1 MQPWIIERQIRF
13 QRDLDHDFTQEMRS
27 TPGGEQ
33 FVHCIQCGTCSAT
46 CPLSIYMDYT
56 PRRIV
61 AMTRAG
67 LKKDVLSS
75 FTLWLCASC
84 YACSVECPKDIKI
97 TDLMYALKRR
107 SIEEKIYPKRF
118 GIPVLAQVFF
128 RLVRKNGRSNEG
140 MAMVQLFLRTNPLS
154 ALKKARLGLNLISKG
169 RLSIRGEA
177 IRNRKGFKT
186 LLDNV
191 TDSSHG
197 IKSEE
202 AATA

>member
-1 MQPWIIERQIRF
+1 MQPWAIERKIRH
-13 QRDLDHDFTQEMRS
+13 QPDLDYSFTQEMRS

-75 FTLWLCASC
+75 FTIWLCASC
-84 YACSVECPKDIKI
+84 YACSVECPKEIKI

-107 SIEEKIYPKRF
+107 AIEEKAYPRRF
-118 GIPVLAQVFF
+118 GIPVLAQTFF
-128 RLVRKNGRSNEG
+128 RLVHKHGRSNEG
-140 MAMVQLFLRTNPLS
+140 MTMVQLFLKTNPFI
-154 ALKKARLGLNLISKG
+154 AFKKARLGLSLIVKG
-169 RLSIRGEA
+169 RLSIRGES
-177 IRNRKGFKT
+177 IRRRKELKI
-186 LLDNV
+186 LLENV
-191 TDSSHG
+191 AASRSGLD
-197 IKSEE
+197 SEE
-202 AATA
+202 TATA

>member
-1 MQPWIIERQIRF
+1 MQPWAIERKIRY
-13 QRDLDHDFTQEMRS
+13 QRDLDHSFTQEMRS

-33 FVHCIQCGTCSAT
+33 FVNCIQCGTCSAT

-75 FTLWLCASC
+75 FTIWLCASC
-84 YACSVECPKDIKI
+84 YACSVECPKEIKI

-107 SIEEKIYPKRF
+107 AIEHESYPKRF
-118 GIPVLAQVFF
+118 GIPILAQAFF
-128 RLVRKNGRSNEG
+128 RIVRKHGRNNEG
-140 MAMVQLFLRTNPLS
+140 KAMVQLFLRTNPFT
-154 ALKKARLGLNLISKG
+154 AFKKARLGLNLISKG
-169 RLSIRGEA
+169 RLSMRGES
-177 IRNRKGFKT
+177 IRRKKELKI

-191 TDSSHG
+191 AASRPG
-197 IKSEE
+197 IDSEE
-202 AATA
+202 TAAA

>member
-1 MQPWIIERQIRF
+1 MQPWAIERKIRH
-13 QRDLDHDFTQEMRS
+13 QRDLDHSFTQEMRA

-75 FTLWLCASC
+75 FTIWLCASC
-84 YACSVECPKDIKI
+84 YACSVECPKDIRI

-107 SIEEKIYPKRF
+107 AIEEKTYPRRF
-118 GIPVLAQVFF
+118 GIPVLAQTFF
-128 RLVRKNGRSNEG
+128 RLVRKHGRSNEG
-140 MAMVQLFLRTNPLS
+140 MTMVQLFLKTNPF
-154 ALKKARLGLNLISKG
+154 AAFKMARLGLGLILKG
-169 RLSIRGEA
+169 RLSIRGES
-177 IRNRKGFKT
+177 IRRRKELKV

-191 TDSSHG
+191 AVAG
-197 IKSEE
+197 SEFDHE
-202 AATA
+202 KTATA